1 MSQEWRFISIEKK
14 LRREKQKSEPFIVN
28 LYLSSSVVFLMYVT
42 MLCQLRAARL
52 HLLDPYQQE
61 GTDPLHPDLRD
72 KYPRQHPRPHQ
83 INGHEDV
90 THGLQTGP
98 LVEV

>member
-28 LYLSSSVVFLMYVT
+28 LYLSNSVVFLMYVT

-61 GTDPLHPDLRD
+61 GTDPCA
-72 KYPRQHPRPHQ
+72 Q
-83 INGHEDV
+83 IYRTNPQGSIRN
-90 THGLQTGP
+90 P
-98 LVEV
+98 I

>member
-61 GTDPLHPDLRD
+61 GTDPLRPDLQD
-72 KYPRQHPRPHQ
+72 KPPRQHPKPHL
-83 INGHEDV
+83 ISGHEDV
-90 THGLQTGP
+90 IHGLLLGP